1 MGVCVC
7 LCAGIPKDKQASVFE
22 MFSQVDTSDAR
33 GFGGSGI
40 GLAISRLLCRNMGGD
55 ISVESDGVS
64 GSTFTVTL
72 LVPLLSKRPL
82 DTDNV
87 LEGASVA
94 ILTRAEDTTRGVGG
108 SLEHAGASVVYI
120 SEDPFTRPRG
130 GGSSPTN
137 AVRGARMALAKAH
150 SSNNASSAALDVA
163 TLQRCIMGRQ
173 VAVVDLDCVTV
184 PVAQALLAGDSSC
197 EPPVPPTKLVLV
209 GAPRKWHASPFRGL
223 QGAALASTPV
233 VALQT
238 IAAAYTALHGR
249 SAARPA
255 CLDRIDDGDN
265 AALSTEYFD
274 DARSSGG
281 TPKATSSRPT
291 ATMAASFGPVLVVE
305 DNKVNRT
312 MLIRMLERSGFTVES
327 AENGKIAVDMVA
339 SKEYSVIL
347 MDIMVHIAQTV
358 AKGCVVLMM
367 YGRCALSPP
376 FLLHRCL

>member
-1 MGVCVC
+1 M
-7 LCAGIPKDKQASVFE
+7 CAGIPKDKQASVFE

-209 GAPRKWHASPFRGL
+209 GDPRKWHASPFRGL
-223 QGAALASTPV
+223 EGVVLAPTPV
-233 VALQT
+233 VALQVT
-238 IAAAYTALHGR
+238 AAAYTALHGR

-255 CLDRIDDGDN
+255 CLNRIDD

-274 DARSSGG
+274 DGHSSTGG
-281 TPKATSSRPT
+281 SHPESGTTTSSRST